1 MALREGMEMDLL
13 KTIKNSMIKII
24 LVLSVLSLSHCAH
37 KDLDFNPLT
46 SIAKK
51 ILEGNYE
58 K

>member
-1 MALREGMEMDLL
+1 MDLKEDMGMDLL
-13 KTIKNSMIKII
+13 VKKNSMTKII
-24 LVLSVLSLSHCAH
+24 LVLSILLLSHCAH

>member
-1 MALREGMEMDLL
+1 MDLKEGMEMDLL
-13 KTIKNSMIKII
+13 VKKNNMIKII
-24 LVLSVLSLSHCAH
+24 LVLSIFSLTHCAH

-51 ILEGNYE
+51 ILEENYE